1 MSVSVGAEPAR
12 AKATRVSTPR
22 AHERAKATSV
32 SRERFVM
39 PAGYGGAW
47 PVFDPTR
54 RTTHQRPGTAGM
66 EGAGGHKGARPR
78 CPWAA
83 GPGQATHRHPDR
95 LEAAARP
102 AGPRR
107 SAGGRRQGQSK
118 HTRTKPRPIGG
129 RRGACGAWP
138 GFETTR
144 RAKLAARTASGRAG
158 YAAAGDLSGPQANKQ
173 EGRRPPA
180 HPAARPHRAHSPAA
194 ISGSQA
200 PSGSPTPW
208 RHPPGRAGARNRRRR
223 ARGPR
228 PRR

>member
-1 MSVSVGAEPAR
+1 MWEVTAR
-12 AKATRVSTPR
+12 CESCA
-22 AHERAKATSV
+22 
-32 SRERFVM
+32 
-39 PAGYGGAW
+39 
-47 PVFDPTR
+47 
-54 RTTHQRPGTAGM
+54 M
-66 EGAGGHKGARPR
+66 EGARPR

-83 GPGQATHRHPDR
+83 GPGRATHRHPDR

-107 SAGGRRQGQSK
+107 GAGGRRQGQSK

-173 EGRRPPA
+173 EGRRPRA
-180 HPAARPHRAHSPAA
+180 HKAARPSRAHKAARSHRARKAAQPA

-200 PSGSPTPW
+200 PSGSPTRW